1 MMATACQKLSSCFD
15 STKLPE
21 VVCNKPIAFF
31 EISKVTTIQK
41 GDKVLIADDLLA
53 TGGTIKA
60 ATELCR
66 KLQADVIGAVAIM
79 ELEGLGGREK
89 IGIPCQSLVKF
100 PA

>member
-1 MMATACQKLSSCFD
+1 MM
-15 STKLPE
+15 
-21 VVCNKPIAFF
+21 
-31 EISKVTTIQK
+31 
-41 GDKVLIADDLLA
+41 A

>member
-1 MMATACQKLSSCFD
+1 MISHSYQLEYSSDTLEIQKD
-15 STKLPE
+15 
-21 VVCNKPIAFF
+21 A
-31 EISKVTTIQK
+31 IQK